1 MKELMIGGT
10 LTTKSWLLSPVPS
23 PLVTLTLPLVAP
35 MGTVALDWESE
46 SIVKFEADV
55 PLNETF
61 VVPDHDTCELI
72 TLGAFA
78 TTGNEASFKTH
89 ARRLVKEDV
98 DVSALRQA
106 VLVTFAATATFSQII
121 AALRWIDDVVE
132 EM

>member
-1 MKELMIGGT
+1 MAEPVTAAKA
-10 LTTKSWLLSPVPS
+10 LTPVAYLAQISPEASGAFQSLRKAVMDAG
-23 PLVTLTLPLVAP
+23 PL
-35 MGTVALDWESE
+35 
-46 SIVKFEADV
+46 
-55 PLNETF
+55 
-61 VVPDHDTCELI
+61 DHDTCELI

-89 ARRLVKEDV
+89 ARRLVKRDV